1 MKGGVSE
8 SAQQTCVERERER
21 DTSKI
26 IFIGINIQIQKY
38 LTVRCH
44 IYSKSIKTDKKEK
57 KPITK
62 DFKSHDTNPSSSVIS
77 VGSYLQDTS
86 VRAAV
91 HDEQKSLCLFK
102 H

>member
-1 MKGGVSE
+1 MVCPPEIKSAQASPEISQMSIKTWWSVYMKGGVSE

-62 DFKSHDTNPSSSVIS
+62 DFK
-77 VGSYLQDTS
+77 
-86 VRAAV
+86 
-91 HDEQKSLCLFK
+91 
-102 H
+102 